1 MEGILFETE
10 REILYKI
17 LFDLR
22 RDVSELKNTVNH
34 LQERNAK
41 IPEADSVR
49 YVTSE
54 GDTLLGEVNNGRVIE
69 NPQGEEEYV
78 EELKVPAQQDGKNV
92 TLESYEREA
101 VKLALLRNYGKEK
114 KQPRNSEFQKEL
126 YIVK

>member
-1 MEGILFETE
+1 M
-10 REILYKI
+10 
-17 LFDLR
+17 R
-22 RDVSELKNTVNH
+22 RDVSELKNTVSN

-101 VKLALLRNYGKEK
+101 VKLALLRNYGKRKEAA
-114 KQPRNSEFQKEL
+114 KEL
-126 YIVK
+126 GISERTLYRKIKEYGLE